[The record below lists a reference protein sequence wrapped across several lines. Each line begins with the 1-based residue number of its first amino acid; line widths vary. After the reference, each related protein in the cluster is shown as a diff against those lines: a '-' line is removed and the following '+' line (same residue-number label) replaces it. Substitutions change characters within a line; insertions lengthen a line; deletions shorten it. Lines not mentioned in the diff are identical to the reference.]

1 MGNAVIKR
9 RTAERTHVLIRG
21 GIAKIMPQPQRN
33 SGQQQAAVS
42 AAAGWQGVVTVLC
55 SLVHKYLPPYKDY

>member
-21 GIAKIMPQPQRN
+21 DIAKIMPQPQRN

-42 AAAGWQGVVTVLC
+42 AAAGRQGVVTVLC